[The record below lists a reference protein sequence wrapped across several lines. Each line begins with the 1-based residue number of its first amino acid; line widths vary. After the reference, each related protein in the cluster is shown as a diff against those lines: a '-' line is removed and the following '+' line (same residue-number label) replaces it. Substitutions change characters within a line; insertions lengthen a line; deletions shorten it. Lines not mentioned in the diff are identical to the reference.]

1 MAQPIP
7 CCLPKFGNGHFGP
20 KRPASL
26 RTRIGGAQTR
36 QLLSAWDQGQLDP
49 LLQASWAIL
58 LHHYTELEEIC
69 FGYQPSTSSSSSS
82 SSIPSSAAHNDLNDL
97 NHLIFSLS
105 IAEDDSLQSVLRR
118 AEYKHHG
125 FGDGDAE
132 RCEIASP
139 VYSGYTL
146 FNTILM
152 LRDCRKPTQDARTL
166 AMQPVLANPLPEECR
181 VRLHVKI
188 LQDDVRIFFEYWNH
202 DISTEHVRCVA
213 DYFEVILAHLLS
225 ATDIA
230 VKDVSHLSDRDWAR
244 ICRFNSAMPE
254 SYDRCIHEVI
264 QEQVLVRPDSEAV
277 CAWDGSL
284 TYRDLDLLSSQVAY
298 HLFAQGVRPETC
310 VALCF
315 DKSKWNVVAMLGVLK
330 AGGAFVPMDP
340 THPLSRLQYLA
351 GAVKADILLCSRN
364 HTEAL
369 SEVTKTIIP
378 LDQETIDGL
387 PSIENAGALP
397 QVEGRNA
404 AYVIFTSGST
414 GEPKGT
420 MLEHRAFV
428 SSAMAHAPRLHVSS
442 TTRILQFAAHTFD
455 ASLVDLLTTLI
466 VGGCICIPS
475 EEERLG
481 DIVKVINDM
490 KINNASLTPS
500 FVEFLDISLVPG
512 LEVLTLAGEAMS
524 QAQAST
530 WSKIRLVN
538 GYGPTEAAV
547 AAVINSN
554 VTASTDCKDIG
565 LPVGARCWVVA
576 PHNHDQLVPVGAPGE
591 LILEGPT
598 LARGYLNNP
607 QKTNESFIFDPAW
620 TKLDTTHNA
629 TRRFYKTGDLVRYNS
644 DTGSLTYIG
653 RKDTQVKFHG
663 QRIELGEI
671 ESQLAADPNVKHCMT
686 FLSKSGFSSGK
697 LVAVFS
703 LSVQFEGQQ
712 SSDKAPLELIDPTR
726 KAPIVAEI
734 RERLSTCLPT
744 YMIPG
749 VWLCVE
755 SLPLLA
761 SGKIN
766 RKATEKW
773 IGEMPEDPDRQAVT
787 LEATDT
793 TMLPTSTTEEQ
804 IASIWSRVLNIPRA
818 QIGMDQGFLSL
829 GGDSIAAI
837 TCLGFCKKLGMGLGV
852 QDVLHSRSIR
862 ELATRVKRID
872 QSVVYEEEVEKPFDL
887 SPIQKLHFT
896 VRDEGQGHFNQSVR
910 TRINKHIP
918 EHDLRC
924 AVEKIISRHS
934 MLRSR
939 LERNNVDGGYQQR
952 ITEDVSGSYRWRAH
966 DGVSQNRIDAAVAES
981 QSSMNAFVGP
991 VFAVDLFHENG
1002 VNTLLSLV
1010 SHHMVV
1016 DIVSWRIILED
1027 LEDLLLNPDQPV
1039 SQNGSLP
1046 FQTWCRLQADQCRPS
1061 DSRTMEEL
1069 PETPEPNYSYWGLQH
1084 KQTTYGD
1091 VDCETFELDAESTRA
1106 VLIDCHQTFATEPID
1121 VLLAALLHSFGETF
1135 NDRSLPVIYNEGH
1148 GREPWD
1154 STIDI
1159 SRTVGWF
1166 TTVYPILLSALPSS
1180 DPSETVVRV
1189 KDLRRRAADNGRQEF
1204 ARRVLT
1210 TRENGTSLHY
1220 SPFEM
1225 SFNYVGQHRD
1235 LQRKDGLFQLMNQMA
1250 GETGQGGGAA
1260 DFGADTPRFALFEIS
1275 AMVVQDNLRF
1285 IFSFNRHMQH
1295 QALIKDWVQCCRT
1308 LLQSI
1313 GRSLRSAHPKPTLS
1327 SFPLLKLSYD
1337 ELDTIIAKKLPDL
1350 GVTSFEDLEDIY
1362 PCSMMQQGILL
1373 SRSRDTTL
1381 YAVHGT
1387 FEVSG
1392 LRGKPTMNRLTTAWQ
1407 RVVAHHAMLRTLFL
1421 ENLTSKD
1428 LFCQVVLKSYDA
1440 KPQYLRCGSEAD
1452 VLFTLDAQ
1460 PAPFYDHSHPHHR
1473 FTICETANG
1482 KLFCR
1487 LEFNHVVIDGNSISI
1502 ILRDLQLAYQG
1513 ELEEPKPKF
1522 KNYMQYLQQTSRR
1535 ASIDYWRSYLTG
1547 IKPCHFPVLNDG
1559 STSIREL
1566 RTKRLSL
1573 PFFKELRKTCEANGL
1588 TLPTAFSAAWGLTVR
1603 AFCNSDDVSF
1613 TYLASLRDV
1622 PVEGVESVVGP
1633 VINTLTCRIQF
1644 PENVLLKEVLSR
1656 VQNDNIENLP
1666 YRHLPLV
1673 DIQKA
1678 LGISDSLI
1686 NSGISYRKL
1695 PTSDLRARGEIRLSE
1710 VGIIHDPAESPV
1722 FINVEATDEN
1732 ANIELNHWTDH
1743 LSVGQAEHAASTFL
1757 KSLENIAFHIHE
1769 NVRKLDNF
1777 SDLNKQQIEA
1787 WNKHM
1792 PGAVD
1797 ICIHE
1802 VIEAYAKSTPDSPAL
1817 IAWDGTFTYHRVD
1830 ELSSL
1835 LAAYLIKLGV
1845 SPGDIVPIDFDRSG
1859 WQIIAILAISKAGG
1873 VCVPLSDDLQQSIE
1887 DWSVLDEAQVALVSP
1902 TRAQFLEGTVPYVL
1916 PVEESLFEFLPRT
1929 DVSSQSPAVPSQDGY
1944 VVFTT
1949 ANSKAVVLSH
1959 RAIMTRAKFFASELG
1974 LNNKNRMFQSSPC
1987 TSDMFLQEAFGTFLA
2002 GGSICIPSNTSSE
2015 HLAREFKK
2023 LQANS
2028 ISLAISAASALK
2040 PAFFNSVEVLAL
2052 WGEGLT
2058 RKVADTLP
2066 KRAKVRVFYGTTE
2079 SSSASIQA
2087 SDFATSDD
2095 YLAIGSTVGCVP
2107 WLVDPDDSSALV
2119 PVGCVGELIL
2129 EGPCLARGYLDDEE
2143 QTKESFIDSPG
2154 WSLGHDNEA
2163 GEDSEPTRWLFKT
2176 GDLARFNSDGSL
2188 VYVGKKNGGSRTDI
2202 LHIEQRLSTLA
2213 SINTPYAVES
2223 ISKSGKQ
2230 DSQDSMAV
2238 FMFHGAKA
2246 NVAENQI
2253 IASMTPEFRE
2263 HASKLYAQLS
2273 HQLPEDQ
2280 VPRFYFQ
2287 VPKMPLTSSGKLNRQ
2302 LLKEAYNRL
2311 PEASRLASDIKGFN
2325 DFWKFQLANS
2335 SQPQQFPSRASSSN
2349 AYSSKFGR
2357 QTVQIA
2363 WCDAVK
2369 SLKGGLRS
2377 AILCAWALTMHGYSE
2392 SDDIIFGESLM
2403 GTESSIDDA
2412 QHATIVPRRFKID
2425 NNSTVAGLLEATESN
2440 LTAAQHYQ
2448 WAGLRRIQSLNADTA
2463 RACTFGSL
2471 LSVIGGNEH
2480 PGSEAVVISQ
2490 DEIASF
2496 PLLVQCMLKDQDVEF
2511 AIRYD
2516 EAALNSAQVERLMAQ
2531 FVACLR
2537 LLSSGKNRT
2546 ETIADLSRAHEGFR
2560 TFQGGI
2566 PIWKEYLADVE
2577 SCMFPILCATSS
2589 ENSRAHKTLA
2599 ISNASDLQ
2607 AFCRNS
2613 GVTDSQLVEMAWG
2626 LTLRC
2631 YTGMEDVCF
2640 GIHVPEIGRDDAFRF
2655 ADTAPLNNVIAC
2667 RLKLDDNVT
2676 LEQAM
2681 QERKADSARLSHHQ
2695 LPFEE
2700 IQHELGFEDAIY
2712 NTVVRSPGAPADIDL
2727 SKFVIAVEAKF
2738 TEAIGEVSFKYS
2750 TQDISNADMEGILN
2764 VFDHVLS
2771 SVIHSSLENR
2781 TIGEI
2786 DFLSEQC
2793 CQKMSEWNANLEDRP
2808 EICVHEIIQQRAC
2821 ANPSAPAI
2829 SAWDGEFTYA
2839 ELDILSTRLAEHLAT
2854 MGVKSEVFVAM
2865 FFEKS
2870 AWTVI
2875 AQLAVL
2881 KAGGAFASLDPTH
2894 PTDRLSGMIEDLG
2907 TEIILCSEKYQD
2919 KAFKLCGSSFVV
2931 SRSTIEEL
2939 PEPQSSQ
2946 IQPANVNDPAYAIFT
2961 SGTTGKPKVTVL
2973 EHVGLS
2979 LAASGHARGLG
2990 LDSNIRVLQFSSY
3003 TFDVSVFEIMVVLA
3017 NGGCVCVP
3025 SEEER
3030 INDLVGAMKRLRV
3043 NFTSTTPSIIN
3054 TLDPKAIPDL
3064 ATILTGGEKMPS
3076 DFLDR
3081 WSDRCIINAYGPSEG
3096 TVMNTVDFKRDR
3108 KGTLV
3113 NSDVAS
3119 IGTAILGRTW
3129 IVDARDFNRL
3139 VPIGAVGELVLEGC
3153 NVARGYL
3160 HNEEKTKAVFIN
3172 NPQWTNRDGLK
3183 ALFPR
3188 KERMYRTGDLVRYNH
3203 DGSITFISRIDTQV
3217 KLNGVRIELGEVE
3230 QVCVRNLPD
3239 ATHVAVE
3246 VVAPESKIVGK
3257 CLAAFF
3263 TVTGYSQTDEHELIV
3278 PMNDSLVEVVKQ
3290 LHEAMNQSLPPAM
3303 LPKLFFPLQRM
3314 PFGSTGKI
3322 DRRKLRAMVD
3332 ILPKEQLKPYAIFNL
3347 GKKNGAEVEMVGT
3360 EGALGSLWEEVLS
3373 LAPGSVT
3380 PEDNFFGLGGDS
3392 FSAMKLVGAASTRGV
3407 SLTVADI
3414 YKTPVFVD
3422 MARICGAMDSD
3433 ASVGEIQPFSLL
3445 PDSITQD
3452 EVLDEVSEQCC
3463 VPKQLIT
3470 DLYPCSPVQEGLL
3483 TLSIKQK
3490 GSYIARPVFQLAE
3503 DVDLDDFK
3511 AAWQQTVDEMDIL
3524 RTRVVHTEA
3533 ANFLQAVLAEAPI
3546 TWDHAK
3552 DFDALANEGFDLTTN
3567 DGGSLTGYGI
3577 VEPEDSSERYFVW
3590 TVHHALYDGWS
3601 VSQIL
3606 RRVEEVYSN
3615 SATSNLT
3622 LPYNLFINHLLQTDA
3637 SASDEFWKTYL
3648 ANLSSTPF
3656 PQNKTPMEDAIRVGN
3671 RHYSSVT
3678 IPRVANSLSLTV
3690 PELIRAAWALIVSV
3704 HTASGDVCFGET
3716 LMGRNTNMPGAAD
3729 VAGPVLT
3736 TVPTRIVV
3744 DSDIKLVQYLQSV
3757 RQLAAEMIPHQHTG
3771 LQRIRKLNQD
3781 TASACEFQNLLVIQ
3795 SDEGQLNKDIWEQK
3809 NNLTEGDF
3817 FTHPIVVECKL
3828 GQSQIAITLHHDELV
3843 FDSWQA
3849 QMLVGQFGFVL
3860 EQLLAIT
3867 KEDSRKVGELEVS
3880 GPVDKKEIAA
3890 WNQRNPPCV
3899 DRCVHHIIEE
3909 KASSRPDAQAI
3920 CSWDGE
3926 LNYRELI
3933 HLASSFAAY
3942 LSSRGVG
3949 PETLVPICMDK
3960 SVWAVVTIL
3969 GILIAGGA
3977 FVPLD
3982 PAHPT
3987 SRHQEILVEVDARVV
4002 LCSPK
4007 YQSRYSGSVKT
4018 IIPVSKDTVK
4028 AYCTLATSS
4037 TKPSSRAVPTNMAF
4051 AIFTSGSTGRAK
4063 GIIIDHK
4070 ALASSGM
4077 AFGPMVHMDQ
4087 DTRAFQFAS
4096 LTFDAAVMEVLVT
4109 LMHGGCVCI
4118 PSEDERLN
4126 DVAGAIRRMN
4136 VSWSFLTPSIASIIE
4151 PSSVPS
4157 LKHLVCGGEKMSRE
4171 VITKWAHR
4179 VRLMNGYGPTETT
4192 IFAVIN
4198 TDVAAIPEPACI
4210 GYGIPC
4216 TLTWVVDPDNHD
4228 RLTPLGAVGELAL
4241 EGPALAREYLKNPSK
4256 TAETFVNEPAW
4267 IKSFPSFLPA
4277 PRRIY
4282 KTGDLVKYNPD
4293 GTVHYIG
4300 RKDHQVKLHGQRM
4313 ELGEI
4318 EHRLYEDARV
4328 RHAVVL
4334 LPSTG
4339 PLKQRLVTVLSLN
4352 SLTSER
4358 SIISDNACELVTK
4371 NRSTQSAYH
4380 ELVAIQKNLESQLP
4394 IYMVPQAWAL
4404 IKQLPMLVSG
4414 KLDRK
4419 RITAWLERLDDASYE
4434 RIMQDYDNIKR
4445 GEVEEEIE
4453 NEIEEADDTE
4463 SSAKLLREI
4472 FSQVLNIPE
4481 NKVDPNRSFVSL
4493 GGDSITGMAVIS
4505 RARKQGLTLTLHG
4518 VLQSKSIRDL
4528 AQTSETKINAVKS
4541 EEKSDEHFKLS
4552 PIQDLYMQSA
4562 DKFMG
4567 EARFNQSMTVRVTRK
4582 IKPEDMK
4589 QAVRAVIQQH
4599 SMFRARFSK
4608 LHGKWQQK
4616 IIDDVDAS
4624 YRFRHH
4630 SVSNEKDIL
4639 PLIADSQCS
4648 LDIENGPIFAADLF
4662 EVNGNQQILFL
4673 TASHMCVDMVS
4684 WRIVLQDIQEFLDS
4698 GSLSGE
4704 KPLSFQT
4711 WCSLQLEESKKR
4723 MGAIQLPFSAHRPNL
4738 SYWGMDKSANCYG
4751 QIKMEGF
4758 TLDAATTAQI
4768 LDACKAVLRTETIE
4782 VVLAAVVQS
4791 FRHTFTDR
4799 EVPTIYNEGHG
4810 RESWDSS
4817 IDLSRTVGWFTT
4829 MCPLHIDGSTDIL
4842 DTLKHVKDT
4851 RRQISSSS
4859 RPYFA
4864 ENLLHKN
4871 ASDFPVPL
4879 EVLFNYL
4886 GQLQQLE
4893 RDDALF
4899 KHHRE
4904 ALNAET
4910 FEVAGDMG
4918 PETPR
4923 FALFE
4928 ITALIIKD
4936 QLQISFTY
4944 NRHMQHQPRI
4954 HGWISECKRVLQE
4967 DTLRLR
4973 ESSPEPTLSD
4983 YPLLP
4988 ITYQGLSN
4996 MVKSAFPKAGVDSWD
5011 DVEDVYP
5018 CSPVQE
5024 GILLSQLRDPQGYL
5038 FNVIFE
5044 VRPQNKGDKIDAKK
5058 LRKAWSMVVSRHPVL
5073 RTVFI
5078 DSNYKGGSFDQ
5089 VVTKKL
5095 EDEVIEFE
5103 CEDAEALG
5111 TMDAIKLRDINAKR
5125 STKLT
5130 HQVSICT
5137 TSSGR
5142 VLFKIDMNHA
5152 IIDGGSVDLILRD
5165 LTLAYNDQLPEGSG
5179 PLFSEY
5185 IKYIKGQTQTEALD
5199 HWTRYLSGVQPCH
5212 LQLSGATNVTR
5223 TLGERFMDFTRFS
5236 ELQKFCEQHS
5246 ITLANLTLCAW
5257 AIVLQSC
5264 TGSDDVCFGYPSAG
5278 RDSPVPGIQDAVGI
5292 FINMLCC
5299 RVKFSHE
5306 KSLLEVAKT
5315 VQDDFMKNIPY
5326 QHCSLAQIQ
5335 HELGWHGKSL
5345 FNTTLSIQ
5353 NRTANKDAANRSI
5366 GFEMQ
5371 KAYDP
5376 TEYPVTVNVETT
5388 KGREGVL
5395 LRYWSDSVTETQAK
5409 DLSDAIAKI
5418 FTCFIEK
5425 PSRLVADLGLHNLRP
5440 ASQFTKGPL
5449 IADQLIDSYALQQF
5463 IDSRVNEIIGNMLK
5477 EGKLSVPLVQ
5487 RSETRYSNGALHL
5500 KMVEASIRDPD
5511 AGENNLSDSIPS
5523 LTDDGSSSS
5532 DTERRLWDLWKS
5544 TLGLKS
5550 DNVGYRD
5557 SFFKLGGDSI
5567 TAMKMV
5573 SAAREEGLQLT
5584 VADVFN
5590 NPVFEDMLA
5599 IVTPRS
5605 SPTSN
5610 AETQGENNIEKL
5622 LETEITD
5629 IPQVEQKTM
5638 MPRPVDLDVMSL
5650 QDAICPK
5657 IGVFKGGIADVLPVT
5672 DFQSLSIAATLF
5684 GSRWMLNYFF
5694 LDGNGPLDIRR
5705 LRESFLRV
5713 VDAFD
5718 ILRTVFVVHRGQF
5731 YQVVLRKIHPEII
5744 VHETEK
5750 SLDEYTDDLQ
5760 KRDREQDPRQGE
5772 QYVQFYI
5779 VKQKK
5784 SDHHRILIRMSHAQ
5798 FDGVC
5803 LPKIMNAIKLGYEG
5817 STLPPVFSFSNYMR
5831 MLPGNITP
5839 AHYHHWST
5847 ILKGSK
5853 MTEIIHRTQPNT
5865 FLHIGS
5871 FAEHKKTINLPS
5883 TATGNVTLATVM
5895 QSAWAITLAKLT
5907 AQSDVV
5913 FGLTVNG
5920 RNAGVPGIETTVGPC
5935 LNMLPIRVKFREHW
5949 TGIDLFRYLQ
5959 DQQIA
5964 NMPYESLGFRE
5975 IIRNCTDW
5983 PQSTYFTT
5991 SVFHQNV
5998 DYEGQMQLDGVDYRM
6013 GGVGVIDNFTDLTL
6027 ASKSCGS
6034 EKLDV
6039 SVGYSTKGPIPSSFV
6054 RKALEMVCETVQSL
6068 IANPSVPLASPS
6080 TVRSLPSQVIHDTP
6094 RSSDTTFQLS
6104 RLNTRS
6110 KEEILIHSDILTRTW
6125 QQVLPRRTASG
6136 SHTAAAAAYQ
6146 LDSSFFDLGGDVMN
6160 MAQVVWIL
6168 QQEGFQVRLE
6178 DLLEHHTFLGQLAVM
6193 AEHHKQQPQPQSVDG
6208 TLPSVASPISDEE
6221 RTASLIKSGS
6231 WTSLGKAVTLAK
6243 RFTKWGSV
6251 STRK

>member
-7 CCLPKFGNGHFGP
+7 CCLPSFGSAHAGP

-26 RTRIGGAQTR
+26 RTRISPAQTA

-49 LLQASWAIL
+49 LLNASWALL
-58 LHHYTELEEIC
+58 LHHYTGLEDIC
-69 FGYQPSTSSSSSS
+69 FGYQPSSSPTLFSSTT
-82 SSIPSSAAHNDLNDL
+82 AHNDLNP
-97 NHLIFSLS
+97 LIFNLS
-105 IAEDDSLQSVLRR
+105 IAEDDSVHSVLRR
-118 AEYKHHG
+118 AETKHR
-125 FGDGDAE
+125 DLEVGDAE
-132 RCEIASP
+132 KREITTP
-139 VYSGYTL
+139 IYNGHTL
-146 FNTILM
+146 FNTVLM
-152 LRDCRKPTQDARTL
+152 LRNCL
-166 AMQPVLANPLPEECR
+166 LP
-181 VRLHVKI
+181 
-188 LQDDVRIFFEYWNH
+188 DDVRIFFEYWNH
-202 DISTEHVRCVA
+202 DLSTEHVKCVA
-213 DYFEVILAHLLS
+213 DYFEQILARVLS
-225 ATDIA
+225 AEDTAANDLT
-230 VKDVSHLSDRDWAR
+230 HFSDRDWAR
-244 ICRFNSAMPE
+244 VCRFNSAMPVA
-254 SYDRCIHEVI
+254 YDRCIHEVI
-264 QEQVLVRPDSEAV
+264 QEQVLVRPESEA
-277 CAWDGSL
+277 
-284 TYRDLDLLSSQVAY
+284 
-298 HLFAQGVRPETC
+298 GVRPETC

-315 DKSKWNVVAMLGVLK
+315 DKSKWNIVAMLGVLK
-330 AGGAFVPMDP
+330 AGGAFVPLDP
-340 THPLSRLQYLA
+340 THPLTRLQSLA
-351 GAVKADILLCSRN
+351 GAVKAKILLCSRSRAQ
-364 HTEAL
+364 AL
-369 SEVTKTIIP
+369 SEVTETIIP
-378 LDQETIDGL
+378 LDQEIIDGL
-387 PSIENAGALP
+387 PTPSESTGALP
-397 QVEGRNA
+397 HVEGRNA

-420 MLEHRAFV
+420 MLEHRAYV
-428 SSAMAHAPRLHVSS
+428 SGAIAHAPPHNLYS
-442 TTRILQFAAHTFD
+442 TSRVLQFAAHTFD
-455 ASLVDLLTTLI
+455 ASLVEILTTLI
-466 VGGCICIPS
+466 VGGCVCVPS
-475 EEERLG
+475 EEERLS

-490 KINNASLTPS
+490 KINHAILTPS
-500 FVEFLDISLVPG
+500 FVEFVDISLVPG
-512 LEVLTLAGEAMS
+512 LETLILAGEAMS
-524 QAQAST
+524 KAQMAT
-530 WSKIRLVN
+530 WSKIRLIN
-538 GYGPTEAAV
+538 AYGPTESSV
-547 AAVINSN
+547 AAVVNSR
-554 VTASTDCKDIG
+554 VTPSSDCRDIG
-565 LPVGARCWVVA
+565 FPVGVRCWVVD
-576 PHNHDQLVPVGAPGE
+576 PNNHDQLVPVGCPGE
-591 LILEGPT
+591 LLLEGPT
-598 LARGYLNNP
+598 LARCYLNNP
-607 QKTNESFIFDPAW
+607 QKTNDSFIYDPGW
-620 TKLDTTHNA
+620 TKLDATHNA
-629 TRRFYKTGDLVRYNS
+629 NRRIYKTGDLVRYNS
-644 DTGSLTYIG
+644 DNGSLTYIG

-663 QRIELGEI
+663 QRLELGEI
-671 ESQLAADPNVKHCMT
+671 ENQLAADPNIKHCLT
-686 FLSKSGFSSGK
+686 FLSKSGFSTGK
-697 LVAVFS
+697 LVAVLS

-712 SSDKAPLELIDPTR
+712 SSNAAPLKLLEPAK
-726 KAPIVAEI
+726 KAPIVAEV
-734 RERLSTCLPT
+734 RERLSSRLPT
-744 YMIPG
+744 YMVPA

-761 SGKIN
+761 SGKLD
-766 RKATEKW
+766 RKATAKW
-773 IGEMPEDPDRQAVT
+773 IGEMTEDPDRQAVA
-787 LEATDT
+787 LEAADA
-793 TMLPTSTTEEQ
+793 TMLPVSTTEEQ
-804 IASIWSRVLNIPRA
+804 LASIWSRVLNIPRS
-818 QIGMDQGFLSL
+818 QIGVNQGFLSL

-837 TCLGFCKKLGMGLGV
+837 TCLGYCKKQGMGLTV
-852 QDVLHSRSIR
+852 QEVLHSKSIR
-862 ELATRVKRID
+862 ELAARVKRID
-872 QSVVYEEEVEKPFDL
+872 QSIVYEEEVEKPFDL

-896 VRDEGQGHFNQSVR
+896 VRHEGQGHFNQSVR
-910 TRINKHIP
+910 TRLNKHIE
-918 EHDLRC
+918 EHDLRR
-924 AVEKIISRHS
+924 AVETIISRHS

-939 LERNNVDGGYQQR
+939 LEEKEDGTIQQR
-952 ITEDVSGSYRWRAH
+952 ITDEVAGSYRWRTH
-966 DGVSQNRIDAAVAES
+966 DTISQDKMDEAIADSQTCIDA
-981 QSSMNAFVGP
+981 FRGP
-991 VFAVDLFHENG
+991 LFAADLFYENG
-1002 VNTLLSLV
+1002 STSLLSLV
-1010 SHHMVV
+1010 AHHMVV

-1027 LEDLLLNPDQPV
+1027 LEDLLVHPDQPV
-1039 SQNGSLP
+1039 AQNGSLP
-1046 FQTWCRLQADQCRPS
+1046 FQNWCQLQAEQCQPS
-1061 DSRTMEEL
+1061 DSTTLEEL
-1069 PETPEPNYSYWGLQH
+1069 PETPAPDYEYWGLQQ

-1091 VDCETFELDAESTRA
+1091 VDCETFELDAESTRS
-1106 VLIDCHQTFATEPID
+1106 VLMDCHQSLATEPID
-1121 VLLAALLHSFGETF
+1121 IFLAALLHSFGQTF
-1135 NDRSLPVIYNEGH
+1135 KDRSLPVIYNEGH
-1148 GREPWD
+1148 GREVWD

-1166 TTVYPILLSALPSS
+1166 TTLYPILLQALPANDS
-1180 DPSETVVRV
+1180 SETVIRV
-1189 KDLRRRAADNGRQEF
+1189 KDIRRRISDNGRQEF

-1210 TRENGTSLHY
+1210 TREDGTCLHY
-1220 SPFEM
+1220 SPMEM

-1235 LQRKDGLFQLMNQMA
+1235 LQRKDGLFQLMDQMA
-1250 GETGQGGGAA
+1250 GESGRGGGSA

-1275 AMVVQDNLRF
+1275 AMVVKEKLRF
-1285 IFSFNRHMQH
+1285 IFSFNRYMQH
-1295 QALIKDWVQCCRT
+1295 QELIKEWVRSCQS
-1308 LLQSI
+1308 LLQSM
-1313 GRSLRSAHPKPTLS
+1313 GESLQTVRPKPTLS
-1327 SFPLLKLSYD
+1327 SFPLLKLTYD
-1337 ELDTIIAKKLPDL
+1337 ELDAIVSKTLPSV
-1350 GVTSFEDLEDIY
+1350 GVDSIENVEDIY
-1362 PCSMMQQGILL
+1362 PCSEMQQGILL

-1381 YAVHGT
+1381 YAVHDT
-1387 FEVSG
+1387 FEVTG
-1392 LRGKPTMNRLTTAWQ
+1392 LRGKPNVDRLTAAWK
-1407 RVVAHHAMLRTLFL
+1407 RVVAHHGMLRTLFL
-1421 ENLTSKD
+1421 ENLTSRD
-1428 LFCQVVLKSYDA
+1428 LFCQVVLRSYDSQ
-1440 KPQYLRCGSEAD
+1440 PQYLRCASEAA
-1452 VLFTLDAQ
+1452 VLPTLDAQ
-1460 PAPFYDHSHPHHR
+1460 PAAVYDNSHPPHR

-1482 KLFCR
+1482 RLFCR
-1487 LEFNHVVIDGNSISI
+1487 LELSHVVMDGTSISI
-1502 ILRDLQLAYQG
+1502 IVRDLQLAYQG
-1513 ELEEPKPKF
+1513 DIEEPKPDF
-1522 KNYMQYLQQTSRR
+1522 KNYMQYLRGMSPK
-1535 ASIDYWRSYLTG
+1535 ASIDYWRSYLTD
-1547 IKPCHFPVLNDG
+1547 IKPCHFPMLNDG
-1559 STSIREL
+1559 NASTREL
-1566 RTKRLSL
+1566 RTKRLGL
-1573 PFFKELRKTCEANGL
+1573 PFFKELRKGCEANGL
-1588 TLPTAFSAAWGLTVR
+1588 TLPTAFSTAWGLTVR
-1603 AFCNSDDVSF
+1603 SFCNSNDVSF

-1633 VINTLTCRIQF
+1633 VINTLTCRIKF
-1644 PENVLLKEVLSR
+1644 SDDVSLKDILSG

-1666 YRHLPLV
+1666 YRHLSLV
-1673 DIQKA
+1673 DIQQA
-1678 LGISDSLI
+1678 LGLSDSLV

-1695 PTSDLRARGEIRLSE
+1695 PNATGLAREEIRLSE
-1710 VGIIHDPAESPV
+1710 FGTIHDPAESPV
-1722 FINVEATDEN
+1722 FINVEATDDD
-1732 ANIELNHWTDH
+1732 ANIDLNHWTDH
-1743 LSVGQAEHAASTFL
+1743 LSVGQAEHVASTFL
-1757 KSLENIAFHIHE
+1757 KSLENIAFHINE
-1769 NVRKLDNF
+1769 DVRKLDNF

-1797 ICIHE
+1797 ICMHE
-1802 VIEAYAKSTPDSPAL
+1802 LIEAYAKSTPGSSA
-1817 IAWDGTFTYHRVD
+1817 IVAWDGIFSYSKVN
-1830 ELSSL
+1830 ELTAI
-1835 LAAYLIKLGV
+1835 LAVYLTTLGV
-1845 SPGDIVPIDFDRSG
+1845 IPGDIVPIDFDRSA

-1873 VCVPLSDDLQQSIE
+1873 ICVPMDAHSQQSLE
-1887 DWSVLDEAQVALVSP
+1887 DWSVMDEAQVALASP
-1902 TRAQFLEGTVPYVL
+1902 ARAQLLEGTVPYVI
-1916 PVEESLFEFLPRT
+1916 PVEESLFDFLPQT
-1929 DVSSQSPAVPSQDGY
+1929 GIGAQSPAVPSQDGY

-1949 ANSKAVVLSH
+1949 SSSKAVVLSH

-1974 LNNKNRMFQSSPC
+1974 LNNKNRLFQSAPY
-1987 TSDMFLQEAFGTFLA
+1987 TSDMFLQETFGTFLA
-2002 GGSICIPSNTSSE
+2002 GGSVCISSDTSMVN
-2015 HLAREFKK
+2015 LARESKK
-2023 LQANS
+2023 LQANTV
-2028 ISLAISAASALK
+2028 SLATSAASSLK
-2040 PAFFNSVEVLAL
+2040 PAALSGVEVLAL

-2058 RKVADTLP
+2058 KKLVDVLP
-2066 KRAKVRVFYGTTE
+2066 QRVKLHAFYGTTE
-2079 SSSASIQA
+2079 SSSSCIQT
-2087 SDFATSDD
+2087 SVLETSDGFRT
-2095 YLAIGSTVGCVP
+2095 IGFPVGCIP
-2107 WLVDPDDSSALV
+2107 WLVDPSNSDVLV
-2119 PVGCVGELIL
+2119 PVGCVGELVV
-2129 EGPCLARGYLDDEE
+2129 EGPCLTRGYLNDEE
-2143 QTKESFIDSPG
+2143 QTKKCFIENPR
-2154 WSLGHDNEA
+2154 WALGHDEEA
-2163 GEDSEPTRWLFKT
+2163 AVEGSGTSRWLFKT
-2176 GDLARFNSDGSL
+2176 GDLARYNSDGSL
-2188 VYVGKKNGGSRTDI
+2188 VYVGKKDGGSRTDI
-2202 LHIEQRLSTLA
+2202 LQIEQRMSILTSTK
-2213 SINTPYAVES
+2213 TPYAVES
-2223 ISKSGKQ
+2223 IHLSSGQ
-2230 DSQDSMAV
+2230 DSRESLAV
-2238 FMFHGAKA
+2238 FLFDGSSAD
-2246 NVAENQI
+2246 VAENQV
-2253 IASMTPEFRE
+2253 IAPMTPEFHE
-2263 HASKLYAQLS
+2263 NAIKLHSQLS
-2273 HQLPEDQ
+2273 HQLPADQ

-2302 LLKEAYNRL
+2302 LLKDASNRL
-2311 PEASRLASDIKGFN
+2311 SEAAQLVSDIKGFS
-2325 DFWKFQLANS
+2325 DFWRSQLARS
-2335 SQPQQFPSRASSSN
+2335 PQPQQFSSRASPPN
-2349 AYSSKFGR
+2349 AHFAKYGR
-2357 QTVQIA
+2357 QSVQIA
-2363 WCDAVK
+2363 WCEPIK
-2369 SLKGGLRS
+2369 SLKASPRS
-2377 AILCAWALTMHGYSE
+2377 AILSAWALTMHGYSE
-2392 SDDIIFGESLM
+2392 SSDVVFGEPILDDA
-2403 GTESSIDDA
+2403 ESSIENV
-2412 QHATIVPRRFKID
+2412 QVATVVPRRFQVD
-2425 NNSTVAGLLEATESN
+2425 SNSTVAELLEKTELS
-2440 LTAAQHYQ
+2440 LSAAQPYQ
-2448 WAGLRRIQSLNADTA
+2448 WAGLDRIKSLNADTA

-2471 LSVIGGNEH
+2471 LSVLD
-2480 PGSEAVVISQ
+2480 GSVHSKSETQIQSHDEVI
-2490 DEIASF
+2490 SF
-2496 PLLVQCMLKDQDVEF
+2496 PLLVKCVVEGDKLQL
-2511 AIRYD
+2511 AVRYD
-2516 EAALNSAQVERLMAQ
+2516 EAALSTAQVERLMAR

-2537 LLSSGKNRT
+2537 VLNSDAHMTK
-2546 ETIADLSRAHEGFR
+2546 TIASLSVAHEGFR
-2560 TFQGGI
+2560 TFQAGI
-2566 PIWKEYLADVE
+2566 SQWRSYLADVE
-2577 SCMFPILCATSS
+2577 SCLFPVLCANSP
-2589 ENSRAHKTLA
+2589 ENARAQKTLS
-2599 ISNASDLQ
+2599 IDNASDVQ
-2607 AFCRNS
+2607 SFCQDNKITTNS
-2613 GVTDSQLVEMAWG
+2613 LVEMVWG
-2626 LTLRC
+2626 LLLRC
-2631 YTGMEDVCF
+2631 YTGMEDVSF
-2640 GIHVPEIGRDDAFRF
+2640 GISVPVTSDGDLSFKFSDKV
-2655 ADTAPLNNVIAC
+2655 PSSNVLAC
-2667 RLKLDDNVT
+2667 RLKLNDNVT

-2681 QERKADSARLSHHQ
+2681 LQRRSDRERMLQHQ

-2700 IQHELGFEDAIY
+2700 IQQEIGFEDSIF
-2712 NTVVRSPGAPADIDL
+2712 NTVVRYSGVSVDTDL
-2727 SKFVIAVEAKF
+2727 SKFMIVLNAKF
-2738 TEAIGEVSFKYS
+2738 TEASGEVTFEYS
-2750 TQDISNADMEGILN
+2750 NKDISDADMEGIIDN
-2764 VFDHVLS
+2764 FDHIMN
-2771 SVIHSSLENR
+2771 SVTQSSLLGR
-2781 TIGEI
+2781 TISEI
-2786 DFLSEQC
+2786 DFFNERS
-2793 CQKMSEWNANLEDRP
+2793 CQKLREWNAHLEDRP
-2808 EICVHEIIQQRAC
+2808 ELCAHEIVRQNAL
-2821 ANPSAPAI
+2821 AYPSKPAI
-2829 SAWDGEFTYA
+2829 CAWDGDFTYGEVDA
-2839 ELDILSTRLAEHLAT
+2839 LATRLAEHLAI
-2854 MGVKSEVFVAM
+2854 MGVKPEVFVAM

-2907 TEIILCSEKYQD
+2907 TNIILCCEKYQE
-2919 KAFKLCGSSFVV
+2919 KASSICESTFVV
-2931 SRSTIEEL
+2931 SKSTIEQL
-2939 PEPQSSQ
+2939 PEPTSSQ
-2946 IQPANVNDPAYAIFT
+2946 IQPANVNNPAYVIFT

-2979 LAASGHARGLG
+2979 LATTGLG
-2990 LDSNIRVLQFSSY
+2990 KGLCMDSTSRVLQFSSY
-3003 TFDVSVFEIMVVLA
+3003 TFDVSILEIIVVLA
-3017 NGGCVCVP
+3017 QGGCVCVP

-3030 INDLVGAMKRLRV
+3030 INDLAGAIQRMQV
-3043 NFTSTTPSIIN
+3043 NFTCCTPSIAN
-3054 TLDPKAIPDL
+3054 TLDPKTIPCLTTL
-3064 ATILTGGEKMPS
+3064 ASGGEKMSP
-3076 DFLDR
+3076 DFLER
-3081 WSDRCIINAYGPSEG
+3081 WSDRCILNAYGPSEATIAATAG
-3096 TVMNTVDFKRDR
+3096 IKRE
-3108 KGTLV
+3108 KTGKLV
-3113 NSDVAS
+3113 NGDGAS

-3129 IVDARDFNRL
+3129 IVDARNHNRL
-3139 VPIGAVGELVLEGC
+3139 VPVGAVGELVIEGC

-3172 NPQWTNRDGLK
+3172 SPEWTSREGLK
-3183 ALFPR
+3183 AIFPR

-3203 DGSITFISRIDTQV
+3203 DGSIAFISRIDTQV

-3230 QVCVRNLPD
+3230 QVCVRNLPES
-3239 ATHVAVE
+3239 TQVAVE
-3246 VVAPESKIVGK
+3246 VVAPESKVVGK

-3263 TVTGYSQTDEHELIV
+3263 TVPGHSQTCEHQVIV
-3278 PMNDSLVEVVKQ
+3278 PMDDSLVETVKQ
-3290 LHEAMNQSLPPAM
+3290 LHETMTKSLPPAM
-3303 LPKLFFPLQRM
+3303 LPKLFFPLHRL
-3314 PFGSTGKI
+3314 PLGSTGKT
-3322 DRRKLRAMVD
+3322 DRRALRAMVD
-3332 ILPKEQLKPYAIFNL
+3332 ALTKEQLKPYVIFNI
-3347 GKKNGAEVEMVGT
+3347 GKKNGSEVEMQGT
-3360 EGALGSLWEEVLS
+3360 EGALRALWEKALN
-3373 LAPGSVT
+3373 LAPGSVSA
-3380 PEDNFFGLGGDS
+3380 EDNFFGLGGDS
-3392 FSAMKLVGAASTRGV
+3392 FSAMKLVVAASAQGI

-3422 MARICGAMDSD
+3422 MAKSCGAMESST
-3433 ASVGEIQPFSLL
+3433 AVENVEPFSLL
-3445 PDSITQD
+3445 PASVTQD
-3452 EVLDEVSEQCC
+3452 EMLDEVAEQCG

-3483 TLSIKQK
+3483 TLSIKQQ

-3503 DVDLDDFK
+3503 DVDLDKFK
-3511 AAWQQTVDEMDIL
+3511 SAWQQAVDEMDIL

-3533 ANFLQAVLAEAPI
+3533 ANFVQAVLAEAPI

-3552 DFDALANEGFDLTTN
+3552 DFDTLTNEGFDLTKN

-3577 VEPEDSSERYFVW
+3577 VEPEDSLERYFVW

-3601 VSQIL
+3601 VSQIF
-3606 RRVEEVYSN
+3606 RRVEEIYLN
-3615 SATSNLT
+3615 SSVSSPT
-3622 LPYNLFINHLLQTDA
+3622 LPYNLFINHLLQQDA
-3637 SASDEFWKTYL
+3637 SASDEFWKKYL
-3648 ANLSSTPF
+3648 SNLSSTPF
-3656 PQNKTPMEDAIRVGN
+3656 PQSKASSEDAIRVGN
-3671 RHYSSVT
+3671 RHYSSVA
-3678 IPRVANSLSLTV
+3678 IPRVSNSLSLTT
-3690 PELIRAAWALIVSV
+3690 PELIRAAWALVVSV
-3704 HTASGDVCFGET
+3704 HTGSGDVCFGET
-3716 LMGRNTNMPGAAD
+3716 LMGRNTDMPGATD

-3744 DSDIKLVQYLQSV
+3744 DNDIELVQYLQSV
-3757 RQLAAEMIPHQHTG
+3757 RQLATDMIPHQHTG
-3771 LQRIRKLNQD
+3771 LQRIKKLSKD
-3781 TASACEFQNLLVIQ
+3781 TALACEFQNLLVIQ
-3795 SDEGQLNKDIWEQK
+3795 SDEGQLNKNVWESK

-3828 GQSQIAITLHHDELV
+3828 GQTQVAITLHHDELV

-3849 QMLVGQFGFVL
+3849 EMLIGQFSYVL
-3860 EQLLAIT
+3860 EQLLAISKT
-3867 KEDSRKVGELEVS
+3867 ESRKVGELEVS
-3880 GPVDKKEIAA
+3880 SPVDKKQIAS
-3890 WNQRNPPCV
+3890 WNHRNPTCV

-3909 KASSRPDAQAI
+3909 KATIRPDAQAI
-3920 CSWDGE
+3920 CSWDGQ
-3926 LNYRELI
+3926 LTYRELL

-3960 SVWAVVTIL
+3960 SLWAVVTIL

-3982 PAHPT
+3982 PHHPT
-3987 SRHQEILVEVDARVV
+3987 SRHQEILAEVDARVV

-4007 YQSRYSGSVKT
+4007 YQTRYSGAVKT

-4028 AYCTLATSS
+4028 AYCALATSS
-4037 TKPSSRAVPTNMAF
+4037 MKPSSRATPTNMAF

-4077 AFGPMVHMDQ
+4077 AFGPMVHMDEN
-4087 DTRAFQFAS
+4087 TRAFQFAS

-4126 DVAGAIRRMN
+4126 DVAGAIRRMD

-4179 VRLMNGYGPTETT
+4179 VKLMNGYGPTETT

-4228 RLTPLGAVGELAL
+4228 KLTPLGGVGELAL
-4241 EGPALAREYLKNPSK
+4241 EGPALAREYLKNPTK
-4256 TAETFVNEPAW
+4256 TAEAFVDEPAW
-4267 IKSFPSFLPA
+4267 IKSFSSSLPA

-4318 EHRLYEDARV
+4318 EHRLYEDPRV

-4334 LPSTG
+4334 LPTTG
-4339 PLKQRLVTVLSLN
+4339 PIKQRLVTVLSLN
-4352 SLTSER
+4352 SLTAEK
-4358 SIISDNACELVTK
+4358 SIISDNACELVPK
-4371 NRSTQSAYH
+4371 NRSTQAAYH
-4380 ELVAIQKNLESQLP
+4380 ELVAIQKSLESQLP

-4445 GEVEEEIE
+4445 GEVVEEDEEIVEEE
-4453 NEIEEADDTE
+4453 DTE
-4463 SSAKLLREI
+4463 SSIKLLREI
-4472 FSQVLNIPE
+4472 FSQVLNISE

-4505 RARKQGLTLTLHG
+4505 RARKQGLTLTLHS
-4518 VLQSKSIRDL
+4518 VLQSKSIKDL
-4528 AQTSETKINAVKS
+4528 AQASDTKVKAVKN
-4541 EEKSDEHFKLS
+4541 EEKSDEHFRLS
-4552 PIQDLYMQSA
+4552 PIQELYMQSA
-4562 DKFMG
+4562 TQLKG
-4567 EARFNQSMTVRVTRK
+4567 AARFNQSMTVRVTRK
-4582 IKPEDMK
+4582 LKPEDMK
-4589 QAVRAVIQQH
+4589 QAVRAVIGQH
-4599 SMFRARFSK
+4599 SMFRARFAK

-4616 IIDDVDAS
+4616 IIDNIDAS
-4624 YRFRHH
+4624 YRFRLH

-4648 LDIENGPIFAADLF
+4648 LDIETGPIFAADLF
-4662 EVNGNQQILFL
+4662 EINGGQQILFL

-4711 WCSLQLEESKKR
+4711 WCSLQLEDSKKR
-4723 MGAIQLPFSAHRPNL
+4723 KGTLQLPFSVQPPNL
-4738 SYWGMDKSANCYG
+4738 SYWGMEKSANCYG
-4751 QIKMEGF
+4751 QVKMEGF

-4768 LDACKAVLRTETIE
+4768 LESCKAVLRTETIE
-4782 VVLAAVVQS
+4782 VVLAAVIQS
-4791 FRHTFTDR
+4791 FRQTFTDR
-4799 EVPTIYNEGHG
+4799 KVPTIYNEGHG

-4829 MCPLHIDGSTDIL
+4829 MCPLDVGEITDIL
-4842 DTLKHVKDT
+4842 STLKHVKDT
-4851 RRQISSSS
+4851 RRQVANNS

-4864 ENLLHKN
+4864 ENLLHKE

-4899 KHHRE
+4899 KHHGE
-4904 ALNAET
+4904 AFNAET
-4910 FEVAGDMG
+4910 FELAGDMG
-4918 PETPR
+4918 PETHR

-4928 ITALIIKD
+4928 ISALIIKD
-4936 QLQISFTY
+4936 QLQVSFTY
-4944 NRHMQHQPRI
+4944 NRHMQHESRI

-4967 DTLRLR
+4967 DMLRLG
-4973 ESSPEPTLSD
+4973 ESAPEPTLSD

-4988 ITYQGLSN
+4988 ITYQGLDN
-4996 MVKSAFPKAGVDSWD
+4996 MVKNAFPKIGVDSWD
-5011 DVEDVYP
+5011 KVEDVYP

-5044 VRPQNKGDKIDAKK
+5044 VRPRDKGDKIDAKK
-5058 LRKAWSMVVSRHPVL
+5058 LCKAWSMVVNRHPIL

-5089 VVTKKL
+5089 VVTKNL
-5095 EDEVIEFE
+5095 EDEVIEFQ
-5103 CEDAEALG
+5103 CEDSEALG
-5111 TMDAIKLRDINAKR
+5111 TLDAIKLRDINAER
-5125 STKLT
+5125 SNKLN
-5130 HQVSICT
+5130 HQVSICS

-5142 VLFKIDMNHA
+5142 VLLKIEMNHA

-5185 IKYIKGQTQTEALD
+5185 IKYIKSQTQGDALA
-5199 HWTRYLSGVQPCH
+5199 HWMKYLSGVQPCH
-5212 LQLSGATNVTR
+5212 LKFSGATGGTR
-5223 TLGERFMDFTRFS
+5223 TLGERFMDFKRFS

-5292 FINMLCC
+5292 FINMLAC
-5299 RVKFSHE
+5299 RVKFSPE
-5306 KSLLEVAKT
+5306 KTLVEIAKT
-5315 VQDDFMKNIPY
+5315 VQDDFMKNIAY

-5353 NRTANKDAANRSI
+5353 NRTANKDAADRPI

-5388 KGREGVL
+5388 KGREGIL
-5395 LRYWSDSVTETQAK
+5395 LRYWTDSVTEDQAK

-5418 FTCFIEK
+5418 FTSFIEK
-5425 PSRLVADLGLHNLRP
+5425 PCRLVSDLGLHSLRP

-5449 IADQLIDSYALQQF
+5449 IADQLIDNYALQQL

-5477 EGKLSVPLVQ
+5477 EGKLAIPLVQ
-5487 RSETRYSNGALHL
+5487 RREARYSNSSVHL
-5500 KMVEASIRDPD
+5500 KMVEASVREPE
-5511 AGENNLSDSIPS
+5511 AGENDLSDSIPS
-5523 LTDDGSSSS
+5523 LTDDGSNSS

-5544 TLGLKS
+5544 TLGLTS
-5550 DNVGYRD
+5550 DNIGYRD

-5584 VADVFN
+5584 VADVFG

-5622 LETEITD
+5622 LETD
-5629 IPQVEQKTM
+5629 IPEVTQVQQKTM
-5638 MPRPVDLDVMSL
+5638 PRPMDLDVMSL

-5672 DFQSLSIAATLF
+5672 DFQSMSIAATLF

-5744 VHETEK
+5744 VHETEQT
-5750 SLDEYTDDLQ
+5750 LDEYTDGLQ

-5853 MTEIIHRTQPNT
+5853 MTEIVRRTQPNT

-5883 TATGNVTLATVM
+5883 TAIGNVTLATVM

-5920 RNAGVPGIETTVGPC
+5920 RNASVPGIETTVGPC
-5935 LNMLPIRVKFREHW
+5935 LNILPIRVKFREHW

-5983 PQSTYFTT
+5983 PQNTYFTT

-5998 DYEGQMQLDGVDYRM
+5998 EYEGQMQLDGVDYRM

-6039 SVGYSTKGPIPSSFV
+6039 SVGYSLKGPIPPSFV
-6054 RKALEMVCETVQSL
+6054 LKALEMVCETVQSL

-6080 TVRSLPSQVIHDTP
+6080 TVRSLPSQVIHETP
-6094 RSSDTTFQLS
+6094 RSSDTSYELS

-6125 QQVLPRRTASG
+6125 QQVLPRRTAAG
-6136 SHTAAAAAYQ
+6136 STAIPATTYQ
-6146 LDSSFFDLGGDVMN
+6146 LDSSFFDLGGDIMN

-6193 AEHHKQQPQPQSVDG
+6193 AEHHKQYQQPPPAAAAAAEDA
-6208 TLPSVASPISDEE
+6208 TPPAMASPLSDEE
-6221 RTASLIKSGS
+6221 EKTASLIKSGS

-6243 RFTKWGSV
+6243 RFTKWGGSV
-6251 STRK
+6251 AARK